1 MIPIPS
7 VGGIL
12 IEDSSIL
19 LVKRKNYPCKG
30 FWSIPGGRQ
39 KYGET
44 AIDAVKREILEETG
58 LSVEPIGIYG
68 IVELMPSIK
77 EQSHYVIVEFLL
89 QRIGGSLRPG
99 SDAEEVGFFQLTRL
113 PDNTGRATREVV
125 SDILRRINTTGTHVY
140 NHSRYMVFEIDSLC

>member
-19 LVKRKNYPCKG
+19 LVKRKNHPCKG

-39 KYGET
+39 KHGET
-44 AIDAVKREILEETG
+44 AVDAVKREILEETG
-58 LSVEPIGIYG
+58 LSVEPTGIYG
-68 IVELMPSIK
+68 IVELIPRVK
-77 EQSHYVIVEFLL
+77 EQPHYVIIEFLL

-113 PDNTGRATREVV
+113 PDNTGRATRELA
-125 SDILRRINTTGTHVY
+125 SDILRRINTGDTY
-140 NHSRYMVFEIDSLC
+140 LHSYCRYMVFEIDSLC